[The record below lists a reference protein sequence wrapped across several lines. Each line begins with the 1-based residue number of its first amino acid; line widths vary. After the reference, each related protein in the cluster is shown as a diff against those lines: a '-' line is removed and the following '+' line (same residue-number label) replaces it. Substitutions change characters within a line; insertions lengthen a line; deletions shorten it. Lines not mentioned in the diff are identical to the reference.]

1 MRRMPSGTT
10 PGARRRVVAEDH
22 PVEGAR
28 LAGEADRVQR
38 GAAVPAV
45 DDLDRHLA
53 GDELLDVLVG
63 ERGRA
68 AVDVADDVG
77 SRLEHDVRPD
87 GAAIPAMDGPP
98 VWNVETMPCC
108 RAQASIGAAS
118 APVLTEPR
126 PTSPTRL
133 TPASASSAKS
143 CSSRPSS
150 RIGAPAWTLTP
161 AGRTLANGANG
172 DDRERLEADDVLGAP
187 GQVDLARRDHRRH
200 AAVELGLDEVGR
212 ALARRPV
219 AEHGMDV
226 GVDQAR
232 ERGRALAVDDD
243 VRVLVDAAPTA

>member
-1 MRRMPSGTT
+1 M
-10 PGARRRVVAEDH
+10 ALD
-22 PVEGAR
+22 
-28 LAGEADRVQR
+28 
-38 GAAVPAV
+38 PA
-45 DDLDRHLA
+45 
-53 GDELLDVLVG
+53 
-63 ERGRA
+63 
-68 AVDVADDVG
+68 
-77 SRLEHDVRPD
+77 
-87 GAAIPAMDGPP
+87 IDGPP

-118 APVLTEPR
+118 APVLTDPR

-133 TPASASSAKS
+133 TPAAASSAKS

-161 AGRTLANGANG
+161 AGRTLAKARTR
-172 DDRERLEADDVLGAP
+172 DDRERLQAHDVLGTP

-200 AAVELGLDEVGR
+200 AAVQLRLDEVGR

-243 VRVLVDAAPTA
+243 VRVLVDPAPDGRDPPVLDQDRVGVEQGRGDVARDDLAEARDQRAHAARRGRVGARAPRVNAARRCRPRPRP